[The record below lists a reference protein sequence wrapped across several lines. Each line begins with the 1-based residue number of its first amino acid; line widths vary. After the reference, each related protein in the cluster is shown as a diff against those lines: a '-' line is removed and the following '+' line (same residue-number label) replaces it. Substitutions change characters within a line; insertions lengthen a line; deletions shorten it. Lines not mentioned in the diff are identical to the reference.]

1 MAKSTACRI
10 YRRRQRLRARFR
22 CRGAHHGE
30 RLGGSAFD
38 ANAATLDQ
46 KSPGMKLSA
55 MTDKNTALVPEEGWH
70 CLHLFYRIEYGQWQ
84 LLSRDEQNVAKT
96 NLSSLVQEVRAMQW
110 TQLLTLSMVTPK
122 ADIGFMLIT
131 PDLHDANKIEKRLS
145 LSLGAD
151 VLSPV
156 YSYLSL
162 TEESEYITS
171 EDEYVQTLEPSVR
184 NDSTKLNEALAAFRE
199 RMKHYRQERVYPTL
213 PDWPVVCFYNMSKRR
228 GEQRNW
234 YALPYDERRKLMKGH
249 AAVGREFAG
258 KVKQLITGSTGLD
271 GAEWGVTLF
280 ARDTFQIKA
289 IVYKM
294 RFDPVS
300 AEYADFGEFYI
311 GIQLPLD
318 ELFRPLRL

>member
-1 MAKSTACRI
+1 
-10 YRRRQRLRARFR
+10 
-22 CRGAHHGE
+22 
-30 RLGGSAFD
+30 
-38 ANAATLDQ
+38 
-46 KSPGMKLSA
+46 
-55 MTDKNTALVPEEGWH
+55 MTDKSNALAPEEGWH

-84 LLSRDEQNVAKT
+84 LLNRDEQNAAKT
-96 NLSSLVQEVRAMQW
+96 NLSSLVQEARGMES
-110 TQLLTLSMVTPK
+110 TQLLTLGMVTPK
-122 ADIGFMLIT
+122 ADVGFMLIT
-131 PDLHDANKIEKRLS
+131 SDLHNANKIEKRLS

-151 VLSPV
+151 VLGPV

-162 TEESEYITS
+162 TEESEYITR
-171 EDEYVQTLEPSVR
+171 EDEYLQTLEPSLR
-184 NDSTKLNEALAAFRE
+184 NDSTKVDEALTAFRE

-213 PDWPVVCFYNMSKRR
+213 PDWPVFCFYNMSKRR

-249 AAVGREFAG
+249 ATVGREFAG
-258 KVKQLITGSTGLD
+258 KVKQLITGSSGLD
-271 GAEWGVTLF
+271 DAEWGVTLF

-318 ELFRPLRL
+318 ELFRRLQL